1 MKKMILAGAVAAMLT
16 ACASVGGLVGGKED
30 ARVTALAS
38 RSDVLVNDMA
48 ISLDEAAQSYVLA
61 LTAAGDTAN
70 ANRIQT
76 ETKDLRKSKDKDQV
90 SAAMALL
97 NEVNLSAQMEAATE
111 VTDEGKTQVKEAI
124 KRLGAAIVLD
134 GEIGTDAANLTSDAE
149 NVLSSLDAKEL
160 AVSSDGINKIIDNA
174 KWVGT
179 SAPEQAT
186 VFTTSADA
194 LKAFAEKNGVE
205 IPTSEEIEAY
215 GKELKNK

>member
-16 ACASVGGLVGGKED
+16 ACASVGGLVGGKENP
-30 ARVTALAS
+30 RVTALAS

-48 ISLDEAAQSYVLA
+48 ISLDEAAQSYALA

-70 ANRIQT
+70 ANRITT

-90 SAAMALL
+90 SAAMTLL
-97 NEVNLSAQMEAATE
+97 NEVNLTAQLEAATE

-134 GEIGTDAANLTSDAE
+134 GEIGTDAATLTSDAE

-179 SAPEQAT
+179 SAPEQVN
-186 VFTTSADA
+186 VFTTSIDG
-194 LKAFAEKNGVE
+194 LKSFAEKNGVE

>member
-16 ACASVGGLVGGKED
+16 ACASVGGLVGGKENP
-30 ARVTALAS
+30 RVTALAS

-90 SAAMALL
+90 AAAMTLL

-134 GEIGTDAANLTSDAE
+134 GEIGTDAATLTSDAE

-194 LKAFAEKNGVE
+194 LKSFAEKNGVE

>member
-1 MKKMILAGAVAAMLT
+1 MT
-16 ACASVGGLVGGKED
+16 
-30 ARVTALAS
+30 
-38 RSDVLVNDMA
+38 
-48 ISLDEAAQSYVLA
+48 
-61 LTAAGDTAN
+61 
-70 ANRIQT
+70 
-76 ETKDLRKSKDKDQV
+76 
-90 SAAMALL
+90 LL

-134 GEIGTDAANLTSDAE
+134 GEIGTDAATLTSDAE

-194 LKAFAEKNGVE
+194 LKSFAEKNGVE

>member
-16 ACASVGGLVGGKED
+16 ACASVGGLVGGKENP
-30 ARVTALAS
+30 RVTALAS

-90 SAAMALL
+90 AAAMTLL

-134 GEIGTDAANLTSDAE
+134 GEIGTDAATLTSDAE
-149 NVLSSLDAKEL
+149 NVLSSLDAKDL
-160 AVSSDGINKIIDNA
+160 AVSGEGINKIIDNA

-179 SAPEQAT
+179 SAPEQVT